1 MKNLFNLLL
10 TLLCGVSCISAI
22 TAETSEAFI
31 LAGTMMCFSA
41 IAFIINVKLDNH
53 V

>member
-10 TLLCGVSCISAI
+10 VLLCGVSCISAI
-22 TAETSEAFI
+22 IAESTEAFI
-31 LAGTMMCFSA
+31 LATIMMCFSA
-41 IAFIINVKLDNH
+41 IAFIINSKLESH

>member
-22 TAETSEAFI
+22 TAETTEAFVFGST
-31 LAGTMMCFSA
+31 LMCLSA
-41 IAFIINVKLDNH
+41 IAFIINSKLENH

>member
-10 TLLCGVSCISAI
+10 TLLCGVSCISAM
-22 TAETSEAFI
+22 TAETTEAFI
-31 LAGTMMCFSA
+31 LASTMMCFSA
-41 IAFIINVKLDNH
+41 IAFIINSKLDTN

>member
-10 TLLCGVSCISAI
+10 TLLCGVSCISAM
-22 TAETSEAFI
+22 TAETTEAFI

-41 IAFIINVKLDNH
+41 IAFIINCKLDTN

>member
-10 TLLCGVSCISAI
+10 TLLCGVSCISAM
-22 TAETSEAFI
+22 TAETTEAFI
-31 LAGTMMCFSA
+31 LASTMMCFSA
-41 IAFIINVKLDNH
+41 IAFIINSKLENH